1 MFQLDFACLLP
12 SCGKLRELEILS
24 TSKKSNVSIYFLNLY
39 MVIINS
45 HPHFPLYT
53 CFLNCIFF
61 NDEVPTL
68 D

>member
-12 SCGKLRELEILS
+12 LCGKLRELEILS

-45 HPHFPLYT
+45 H
-53 CFLNCIFF
+53 FLNCIFF